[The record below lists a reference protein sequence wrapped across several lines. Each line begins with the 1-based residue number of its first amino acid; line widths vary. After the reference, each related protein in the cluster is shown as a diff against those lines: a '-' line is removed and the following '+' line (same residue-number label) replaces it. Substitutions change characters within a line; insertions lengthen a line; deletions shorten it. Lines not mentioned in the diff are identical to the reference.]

1 MSAATELDTLKTFV
15 AEMAGA
21 SAGVILPYFASP
33 DLVVEEKKDHTPV
46 TAADKGAEQL
56 MRRMIAER
64 YPAHGILGEEFG
76 EVNPGA
82 SYKWILDPVDGTKSF
97 TANNAQFGT
106 LICLLRDGQP
116 VVGAINLPAT
126 KQLLL
131 GDNLTT
137 TLNGRAIRLRNP
149 GPLSKAVVVTTDLDD
164 PPAVHNPQ
172 GWAALRKATR
182 KLYTWGDCYGY
193 YLLATSGVQVA
204 CDAVMNAWDILPLIP
219 VLRGAGATVTDWH
232 GGDPVT
238 GTSCIAAHP
247 AIHGE
252 VVRIL
257 NPAAK

>member
-1 MSAATELDTLKTFV
+1 
-15 AEMAGA
+15 
-21 SAGVILPYFASP
+21 
-33 DLVVEEKKDHTPV
+33 
-46 TAADKGAEQL
+46 

-82 SYKWILDPVDGTKSF
+82 SYRWILDPVDGTKSF

-126 KQLLL
+126 WQFLL
-131 GDNLTT
+131 GDNVTT

-149 GPLSKAVVVTTDLDD
+149 GPLAKAVVVTTDLDD

-193 YLLATSGVQVA
+193 LLVATGWA
-204 CDAVMNAWDILPLIP
+204 DIMADPIMNPWDIAALVP
-219 VLRGAGATVTDWH
+219 VIRGAGGVITDWQ
-232 GGDPVT
+232 GREPMGAEPT
-238 GTSCIAAHP
+238 LAAHP
-247 AIHGE
+247 KIHAE
-252 VVRIL
+252 VLRIL
-257 NPAAK
+257 NP